1 MMDRALTERAND
13 LRAHGEPF
21 VTATVVRVERPTSA
35 QTGNVALVHRDGT
48 IEGFVGGVCA
58 QHSVRLYS
66 LKVIETG
73 EPVLLRILPDGSA
86 GLEER
91 DEDTHVSGGDIDLA
105 LSGRE
110 ISHEDGTVTVRNPC
124 LSGGAVELFLEP
136 ELPMPRVLVV
146 GDSPIVGALKVIG
159 PETGLDVLA
168 TVDDADGKLTPRAGD
183 LALIVAAH
191 GRGEVEALRAGLEA
205 GIPYIGL
212 VASPK
217 RGAAVLEDLRAQ
229 GVSEELVAR
238 VDSPAGL
245 DIGARTS
252 AEIALSI
259 LAEVIAVRRRDDD
272 RPTHLLADA
281 DPLRDGEAGPLIVT
295 DPVCGMTVVV
305 VPGTPSAQGEDGT
318 AYFCCEGCKLTF
330 ERQRQLA

>member
-1 MMDRALTERAND
+1 MDRALTERAND

-35 QTGNVALVHRDGT
+35 QTGNVALVRSDGT

-86 GLEER
+86 GLG
-91 DEDTHVSGGDIDLA
+91 DEDHETSVTAADVTDLA
-105 LSGRE
+105 LAGHE
-110 ISHEDGTVTVRNPC
+110 ISHEEGTVTVRNPC
-124 LSGGAVELFLEP
+124 LSGGALELFLEP
-136 ELPMPRVLVV
+136 SLPMPRVLVV
-146 GDSPIVGALKVIG
+146 GESPIVGALKAIG
-159 PETGLDVLA
+159 LQIGLDLLA
-168 TVDDADGKLTPRAGD
+168 AADEAEGKLTPRAGD

-205 GIPYIGL
+205 GIPYVGL

-217 RGAAVLEDLRAQ
+217 RGAAVLEDLRAD
-229 GVSEELVAR
+229 GVSEEQVAR

-245 DIGARTS
+245 DIGARTA

-259 LAEVIAVRRRDDD
+259 LAEVITVRRRDADHVSQSAGGAETLSVIVTERRRRRAVHRDRPDLRNVGGRRIRNAFVAGRGRD
-272 RPTHLLADA
+272 RPT
-281 DPLRDGEAGPLIVT
+281 
-295 DPVCGMTVVV
+295 
-305 VPGTPSAQGEDGT
+305 SAVKV
-318 AYFCCEGCKLTF
+318 AS
-330 ERQRQLA
+330 